1 MTIEYSGRKDEEVA
15 GYLSTARQ
23 EKDKTNKQKTKKKQ
37 CVEIRKDMV
46 EIQ

>member
-15 GYLSTARQ
+15 GYLSTRQ
-23 EKDKTNKQKTKKKQ
+23 EKDKTNKQKTKKKP

-46 EIQ
+46 EIK